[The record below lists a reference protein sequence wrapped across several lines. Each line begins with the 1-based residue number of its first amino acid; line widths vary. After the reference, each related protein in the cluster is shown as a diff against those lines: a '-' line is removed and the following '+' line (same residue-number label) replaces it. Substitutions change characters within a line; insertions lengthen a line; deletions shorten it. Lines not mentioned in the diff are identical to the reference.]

1 LLGGKLMV
9 RGFVRGICDP
19 RRSTMNEQAVHKQR
33 GADIAEIAFYSA
45 LVLLVTLLGV
55 YVPA

>member
-1 LLGGKLMV
+1 
-9 RGFVRGICDP
+9 
-19 RRSTMNEQAVHKQR
+19 MNEQAVHKQR